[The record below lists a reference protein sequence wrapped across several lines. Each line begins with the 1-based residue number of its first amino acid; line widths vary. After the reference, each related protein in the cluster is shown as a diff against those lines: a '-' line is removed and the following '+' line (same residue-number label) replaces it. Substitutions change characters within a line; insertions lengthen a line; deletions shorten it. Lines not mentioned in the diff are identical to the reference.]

1 MIRIQLDDTTRDE
14 LRRLRHTHRSDTA
27 RDRLEMVLL
36 SDAGWSPPR
45 IARHLGCHPHTAR
58 AALKGYR
65 DRGVAALQ
73 PQRPGPPPDQQ
84 RRQSVAERLTA
95 LLGQER
101 TWTSRQLAEALQPQP
116 PGPPPD
122 RHRRQAVTARLT
134 ELLGQR
140 RTWTSRQLAEALR
153 PDIELSPRQVLRYL
167 ALLKARYRRT
177 ASTVRHKQDPA
188 KVARAKR
195 VLGGLKK
202 KRGRAA

>member
-1 MIRIQLDDTTRDE
+1 MIHIQLDDPTRDE
-14 LRRLRHTHRSDTA
+14 LRRLRHTYLSDTA
-27 RDRLEMVLL
+27 RDRLEMILL

-65 DRGVAALQ
+65 DHGLAAL
-73 PQRPGPPPDQQ
+73 
-84 RRQSVAERLTA
+84 L
-95 LLGQER
+95 
-101 TWTSRQLAEALQPQP
+101 PQP

-122 RHRRQAVTARLT
+122 HQRRQAVTQRLT

-153 PDIELSPRQVLRYL
+153 PEIVLSPRQVLRYL
-167 ALLKARYRRT
+167 ALLGARYRRT
-177 ASTVRHKQDPA
+177 ASTVRHKQNLTRA
-188 KVARAKR
+188 ARAKE

>member
-1 MIRIQLDDTTRDE
+1 MIHLQLDDTTRDE
-14 LRRLRHTHRSDTA
+14 LRRLRHTDLSDTA

-65 DRGVAALQ
+65 ERG
-73 PQRPGPPPDQQ
+73 
-84 RRQSVAERLTA
+84 
-95 LLGQER
+95 
-101 TWTSRQLAEALQPQP
+101 LAALQPQP

-122 RHRRQAVTARLT
+122 HQRRQAVTARLT

-153 PDIELSPRQVLRYL
+153 PDLVLSPRQVLRYL
-167 ALLKARYRRT
+167 ALLGARYRRT

-188 KVARAKR
+188 RAARARR

>member
-1 MIRIQLDDTTRDE
+1 MIHIRLDDTTRDE
-14 LRRLRHTHRSDTA
+14 LCRLRHANLSDTA

-58 AALKGYR
+58 AALKGFR
-65 DRGVAALQ
+65 DHGSA
-73 PQRPGPPPDQQ
+73 
-84 RRQSVAERLTA
+84 
-95 LLGQER
+95 
-101 TWTSRQLAEALQPQP
+101 ALQPQP

-122 RHRRQAVTARLT
+122 RQRRQAVTARLT

-153 PDIELSPRQVLRYL
+153 PDIVRSARQVLRYL
-167 ALLKARYRRT
+167 ALLGARYRRT

>member
-1 MIRIQLDDTTRDE
+1 MIHIQLDDATRDE
-14 LRRLRHTHRSDTA
+14 LRRLRHTHLSATA
-27 RDRLEMVLL
+27 RDRLEMILL

-101 TWTSRQLAEALQPQP
+101 TWTSRQLAEALQPE
-116 PGPPPD
+116 
-122 RHRRQAVTARLT
+122 AV
-134 ELLGQR
+134 
-140 RTWTSRQLAEALR
+140 
-153 PDIELSPRQVLRYL
+153 LSPRQVLRYL
-167 ALLKARYRRT
+167 AWLKARYRRT
-177 ASTVRHKQDPA
+177 APTVRHKQDPA
-188 KVARAKR
+188 KVARAKQ
-195 VLGGLKK
+195 VLDGLEK
-202 KRGRAA
+202 KRRPAA

>member
-1 MIRIQLDDTTRDE
+1 MIRIQLDDATRDE
-14 LRRLRHTHRSDTA
+14 LRRLRHTDLSDTA

-45 IARHLGCHPHTAR
+45 IADHLGCHPHTAR

-65 DRGVAALQ
+65 DHGLAAL
-73 PQRPGPPPDQQ
+73 R
-84 RRQSVAERLTA
+84 
-95 LLGQER
+95 
-101 TWTSRQLAEALQPQP
+101 PQP

-122 RHRRQAVTARLT
+122 HRRRQTVTRRLT
-134 ELLGQR
+134 EFLGQR

-153 PDIELSPRQVLRYL
+153 PEVALSPRQVLRYL
-167 ALLKARYRRT
+167 ALLGARYRRT

-188 KVARAKR
+188 KAARAKR
-195 VLGGLKK
+195 VLDGLKK

>member
-1 MIRIQLDDTTRDE
+1 MIHIQLDDATRDE
-14 LRRLRHTHRSDTA
+14 LRRLRHTPLFDTA

-45 IARHLGCHPHTAR
+45 IAAYLGCHPHTAR

-84 RRQSVAERLTA
+84 RRQNVTERLTA

-101 TWTSRQLAEALQPQP
+101 TWTSRQLAEALQPE
-116 PGPPPD
+116 
-122 RHRRQAVTARLT
+122 VV
-134 ELLGQR
+134 
-140 RTWTSRQLAEALR
+140 
-153 PDIELSPRQVLRYL
+153 LSPRQVLRYL

-177 ASTVRHKQDPA
+177 ASMVQHKQDPA
-188 KVARAKR
+188 KATRAKQ
-195 VLGGLKK
+195 VLAGLKK
-202 KRGRAA
+202 KRKPAA

>member
-1 MIRIQLDDTTRDE
+1 MIHIRLDGAARDE
-14 LRRLRHTHRSDTA
+14 LRRLRHTHLSDTA

-58 AALKGYR
+58 AALKGFR
-65 DRGVAALQ
+65 DHGLAALQ
-73 PQRPGPPPDQQ
+73 PQ
-84 RRQSVAERLTA
+84 S
-95 LLGQER
+95 
-101 TWTSRQLAEALQPQP
+101 

-122 RHRRQAVTARLT
+122 RQRRQAVTARLT

-153 PDIELSPRQVLRYL
+153 PDIALSPRQVLRYL
-167 ALLKARYRRT
+167 ALLGARYRRT
-177 ASTVRHKQDPA
+177 ASTVRHKQGPA

>member
-1 MIRIQLDDTTRDE
+1 MIHLQLDDATRNE
-14 LRRLRHTHRSDTA
+14 LRRLRHTNLSDTA

-65 DRGVAALQ
+65 DRGPAAL
-73 PQRPGPPPDQQ
+73 R
-84 RRQSVAERLTA
+84 
-95 LLGQER
+95 
-101 TWTSRQLAEALQPQP
+101 PQP

-122 RHRRQAVTARLT
+122 HQRRRAVTQRLT

-140 RTWTSRQLAEALR
+140 RTWTSRQLAETLR
-153 PDIELSPRQVLRYL
+153 PDIVLSPRQVLRYL
-167 ALLKARYRRT
+167 ALLGARYRRT
-177 ASTVRHKQDPA
+177 ASTVRHKQDPT
-188 KVARAKR
+188 KVARAKQ
-195 VLGGLKK
+195 VLDGLKK